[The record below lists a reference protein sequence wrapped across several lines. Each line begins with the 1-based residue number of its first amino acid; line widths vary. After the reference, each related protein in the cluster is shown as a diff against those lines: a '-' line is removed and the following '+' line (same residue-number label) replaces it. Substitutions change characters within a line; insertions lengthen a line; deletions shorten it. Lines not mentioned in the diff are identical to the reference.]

1 MSFFTRIVNPSED
14 EVKIPIHLIQ
24 SLISELDRGRISLS
38 TIVSVLS
45 LSANEQIDFNAFLVK
60 VASAPD
66 KVRFSNRIFNYLVL
80 GEIGITEDRDYLN
93 ETLFWAAVDREAA
106 G

>member
-1 MSFFTRIVNPSED
+1 MSFFTRITNPSENQ
-14 EVKIPIHLIQ
+14 VKIPIHLIQ
-24 SLISELDRGRISLS
+24 SLISELDRNRISLS
-38 TIVSVLS
+38 TIVTVLD
-45 LSANEQIDFNAFLVK
+45 LSADEQLDFNTFLDK

-66 KVRFSNRIFNYLVL
+66 KVKFSNRIFNYLVL
-80 GEIGITEDRDYLN
+80 GEMGMIEDRDYLN